1 MQEKQ
6 ECTLVWFRN
15 DLRINNNELLKK
27 AIATQK
33 NIIAIYI
40 FDDVLFEKQYSFVRT
55 GKFRTSFLIET
66 LIELEENLA
75 IYNIPLLVF
84 FKSIICELKKLKSR
98 FLVKNIVF
106 QEDSTFYERKI
117 EKEVLKEF
125 SEETQV
131 LKVSNQ
137 YLYNPS
143 QIDAVFKNG
152 IPKSFSSFRKI
163 VEKKLKVE
171 KNVVYQIPEQKRL
184 CASNLKFPK
193 TTHFKTPSF
202 SAFPFKGGENEAI
215 KRVKSYF
222 FKTEAVLNYKQTRNQ
237 LLGANY
243 STKLSS
249 WLANGSVSAKTIYWE
264 LKGFEESVG
273 KNDSTYWVYLE
284 LLWRDFFKH
293 TARFQGVKIF
303 SLGGIQDKEI
313 LNPTKDAL
321 LIQSWIDGKTA
332 SDFVNAN
339 MIELKYTG
347 FMSNRG
353 RQNAASYFIHELN
366 QDWRVGA
373 AYFESMLLD
382 YDPHSNYGNWM
393 YIAGVGNS
401 AQQKKFDVV
410 WQANT
415 YDVNREFTNKWIN
428 FR

>member
-40 FDDVLFEKQYSFVRT
+40 FNDVLFEKQYSFVRT

-75 IYNIPLLVF
+75 IYNIPLLVL
-84 FKSIICELKKLKSR
+84 FKSIICEFKKLKSR

-106 QEDSTFYERKI
+106 QEDSTFDERKI

-171 KNVVYQIPEQKRL
+171 KNVIYQIPEQKRL

-193 TTHFKTPSF
+193 TIHFKTPSF
-202 SAFPFKGGENEAI
+202 SAFTFKGGESEAL
-215 KRVKSYF
+215 KRIKSYF
-222 FKTEAVLNYKQTRNQ
+222 FKTEAVLNYRQTRNQ

-284 LLWRDFFKH
+284 LLWREFFKH

-303 SLGGIQDKEI
+303 ALGGIQDKEI

-353 RQNAASYFIHELN
+353 RQNVASYFIHELN

-382 YDPHSNYGNWM
+382 YNPHSNYGNWM

-415 YDVNREFTNKWIN
+415 YDVNREFTDKWIN